1 MINPAISICI
11 PAYRQPQLLQRCLQS
26 IELQT
31 YRDIEVIITDD
42 SPDDAVKEVVTAF
55 NATFPLQY
63 RKNPVAL
70 GSPGNWNAGLEL
82 ARGKYVKTLHQDDWL
97 HTPDALARYMDAFAQ
112 HPATDFVFAAC
123 LNTKEDGSTTLHA
136 ATDKQQQQLQ
146 AAPECLLLGNFV
158 GAPSTVMFRRE
169 PVIPYDLQMK
179 WLVDIDHY
187 IQLLYRNPRAV
198 YIAEPLL
205 NIGIHAGQVTQ
216 AVIHDKVVV
225 IPEHI
230 LLLSKL
236 KKDVLKELPYFDFM
250 WRLCRNY
257 NVRSLEELSKLAGEL
272 PIPARLKKIIR
283 WQSRFSPGMLRNG
296 LLSKALMVTSFLTA
310 PSQYDKLPLHL

>member
-1 MINPAISICI
+1 MINPSISICI

-42 SPDDAVKEVVTAF
+42 SPDDTVKDVVAAF
-55 NATFPLQY
+55 PATFPLVY
-63 RKNPVAL
+63 RKNPVSL

-82 ARGKYVKTLHQDDWL
+82 ARGTYVKTLHQDDWL
-97 HTPDALARYMDAFAQ
+97 RTPDALAKYMDAFAQ
-112 HPATDFVFAAC
+112 HPYTDFVFAAC
-123 LNTKEDGSTTLHA
+123 FNVKEDGSEALHA
-136 ATDKQQQQLQ
+136 ATARQLQQLQ
-146 AAPECLLLGNFV
+146 TAPECLLPGNFV

-169 PVIPYDLQMK
+169 PVIPYDLRMK

-198 YIAEPLL
+198 YIATPLL

-216 AVIHDKVVV
+216 AVINDKVVV

-257 NVRSLEELSKLAGEL
+257 NVRSVQELNTLAGE
-272 PIPARLKKIIR
+272 IPVPAGLKKIVR
-283 WQSRFSPGMLRNG
+283 WQAKFSPQLLRNG
-296 LLSKALMVTSFLTA
+296 PVSKGLMTFVWLL
-310 PSQYDKLPLHL
+310 PS